1 MNPDQPTIG
10 NNIMGLELDWMISY
24 VDKLVLIELLLIQ
37 TTANSV

>member
-10 NNIMGLELDWMISY
+10 NNIMGLEWDWMISY